1 MDPFLEAYN
10 LLRQNHEGRKTLITS
25 ITSKDIESYLKIS
38 QKTKEG
44 PVGFT
49 GEFCQIFQEELMS
62 ILLKLFQKT
71 EEKGIIPNILH
82 KVTMFLI
89 PKLDKATTRKRNYRP
104 ISQMNTDAKVLIKIL
119 SNQI

>member
-71 EEKGIIPNILH
+71 EE
-82 KVTMFLI
+82 MFLI